1 MPFKAL
7 IVGGG
12 GDMGRWCAM
21 LLKRAGFQVSIS
33 SRRDVG
39 ATAASMGVGIASL
52 EDAGKFDVVVL
63 SVPIDSVEDV
73 SAHVGPLLKP
83 GSLLMDV
90 SSLKSGPVALM
101 LEYTSPE
108 VEVIGAH
115 PLFGPGLESLEGR
128 TIVLVP
134 TERCERWLSII
145 KDVFESI
152 GASIVLSTPEDHDRR
167 MAIVQGLTH
176 YMYLCWGR
184 TIERLGVNV
193 SDLDAYRTPI
203 FSITK
208 DMAGRLFSR
217 NPGMYA
223 LIQSGPDVRPVR
235 RAFIE
240 SCEEISAL
248 IDTGNTEGFAGM
260 FSSIAAN
267 YGDTEGAKARSDRL
281 VRLEQEESATIKRS
295 TGMERAF
302 SLAGGRKI
310 YGVIKEARRDDF
322 VLETPSETLVL
333 RYDSVTPLEQE
344 SLRGLK
350 DGSPR
355 IGRDI
360 LVKMPIGA
368 DARVMSWALSKIE
381 GVIGVRH
388 ETHDAMSP
396 DFVVHRFA
404 VDVQSGQSEET
415 LQRVLATIWGL
426 GYEVK

>member
-7 IVGGG
+7 VIGGS
-12 GDMGRWCAM
+12 GDMGRWCA
-21 LLKRAGFQVSIS
+21 LLMKRAGFQVSIS
-33 SRRDVG
+33 SRRDVR
-39 ATAASMGVGIASL
+39 ALAESMGVGAASV
-52 EDAGKFDVVVL
+52 EDAGQFEMVVL
-63 SVPIDSVEDV
+63 SVPIDAVEGT

-83 GSLLMDV
+83 GSLLMDL
-90 SSLKSGPVALM
+90 SSLKTGPVASM
-101 LEYTSPE
+101 LRHTPPE

-145 KDVFESI
+145 KDVFESA
-152 GASIVLSTPEDHDRR
+152 GASIVISTSEEHDRK

-176 YMYLCWGR
+176 YMYICWGR
-184 TIERLGVNV
+184 TIERLSIDI

-217 NPGMYA
+217 NPEMYA
-223 LIQSGPDVRPVR
+223 LIQSSPDVRPAR
-235 RAFIE
+235 RAFID

-248 IDTGNTEGFAGM
+248 TDSGNMEGFADI
-260 FSSIAAN
+260 FSSIAMH
-267 YGDTEGAKARSDRL
+267 YGDTGVARARSERL

-302 SLAGGRKI
+302 SLASGRKV

-344 SLRGLK
+344 SLMGLK

-368 DARVMSWALSKIE
+368 DARIMGWALSKIE
-381 GVIGVRH
+381 GVTGVRH

-396 DFVVHRFA
+396 DFVVYRFT
-404 VDVQSGQSEET
+404 VGVQPGQSDEI